1 MDKPLAI
8 DYYTDVLCIWAW
20 IAQRRTEELET
31 TWGDKIDLRYRYV
44 NVFGDTQSRI
54 GDGWAERGGFE
65 GFRDHVVESAEPYDN
80 AAVNP
85 DIWSKVRPKTSA
97 NAHLVLSAAGILAS
111 RKAATDLAAKIR
123 HAFFVDARD
132 VGDVAMLLEIAHEND
147 LDANDIRE
155 AVGDGRAAARLMSD
169 YQSAA
174 AGNIA
179 GSPSWVL
186 NEGRQKLYGNV
197 GYQRPQRER
206 RRAVC
211 RPQQRREL
219 VLGLGRKAEAVRRI

>member
-8 DYYTDVLCIWAW
+8 DYYTDALCVWAW
-20 IAQRRTEELET
+20 IAQRRTEELES

-54 GDGWAERGGFE
+54 GDGWAERGGFD
-65 GFRDHVVESAEPYDN
+65 GFRDHVIESAEPYDN

-97 NAHLVLSAAGILAS
+97 NAHLVLSAAAS
-111 RKAATDLAAKIR
+111 IASKEAAAKLAAQIR

-132 VGDVAMLLEIAHEND
+132 IGDVAVLLEVANENG
-147 LDANDIRE
+147 LDADGIGE
-155 AVGDGRAAARLMSD
+155 AVGDGSAAAGLMRD
-169 YQSAA
+169 YQSAT
-174 AGNIA
+174 AGNIT

-186 NEGRQKLYGNV
+186 NEGRQKLYGNI
-197 GYQRPQRER
+197 GYH
-206 RRAVC
+206 
-211 RPQQRREL
+211 
-219 VLGLGRKAEAVRRI
+219 VLNANVEGLFAGHTADASWC